1 MTGQDDHKNVLELG
15 EDLAVAELVRR
26 AGAGAVPPAD
36 MSERVRAEARRQWR
50 DALAQRTS
58 RQLTRR
64 RLAIAASAMLAVGVG
79 YMALLDYTRGPLQ
92 PLASL
97 QQVTGG
103 VVIDGA
109 GRAANAGSGME
120 LYAGERLSTG
130 TVGRAALLLP
140 SGISLRLDHDTR
152 IRMRDSQHLELD
164 RGALYVDAGPT
175 PQNRRLDVVTG
186 VGTIRHLG
194 TQYMVVSAGERIEV
208 LVREGEVSYS
218 GQQGQATASA
228 GQALTVA
235 AGQDPLRSEVPVYG
249 ERWDWADGL
258 APAFE
263 IDGRTLDEFLA
274 WASRQ
279 TGKTLAYSDPETE
292 ALGRKTILRGSV
304 KDLSPDQA
312 LAVVMATTSLRVRRQ
327 DGILLV
333 YPSNDP

>member
-1 MTGQDDHKNVLELG
+1 MAGQDDQKNVLELG

-26 AGAGAVPPAD
+26 AGAGAIPPAD
-36 MSERVRAEARRQWR
+36 MADRVRAETHRQWR
-50 DALAQRTS
+50 NAIAHRTS
-58 RQLTRR
+58 RRLTRR
-64 RLAIAASAMLAVGVG
+64 RLAIAASAILAVGVG
-79 YMALLDYTRGPLQ
+79 YMALLEYTPGPLHA
-92 PLASL
+92 LASL

-109 GRAANAGSGME
+109 GRAANAGLGME

-152 IRMRDSQHLELD
+152 IRMRDSQHLDLD
-164 RGALYVDAGPT
+164 RGALYVDAGPA
-175 PQNRRLDVVTG
+175 PHNRRLDVVTR

-194 TQYMVVSAGERIEV
+194 TQYMVLSAGERIEV

-228 GQALTVA
+228 GQALAVA
-235 AGQDPLRSEVPVYG
+235 AGQDPVHSEVQVHG
-249 ERWDWADGL
+249 ERWAWADGL

-263 IDGRTLDEFLA
+263 IDGRSLDEFLV

-279 TGKTLAYSDPETE
+279 TGKTLTYSDPETE

-304 KDLSPDQA
+304 EDLSPEQA
-312 LAVVMATTSLRVRRQ
+312 LAVVMATTSLRVRQQ

-333 YPSNDP
+333 YSSNEP